1 MAQCFGLEPSPLL
14 GLAQFM
20 NNFFCAFLFCGMFV
34 APNYVIWPFRLFTYI
49 MPLQWTMKAFVYA
62 VFIDTPEYKGAM
74 PCTPGTMI
82 PIGNASTT
90 SNFAWCA
97 SYKGRSTGFYCP
109 EDPAGYLCFGQSGE
123 DIIDSLGVRFTI
135 FDSDTSYGHCILYIL
150 SFGVFFR
157 LVYLFRIV
165 TQCSRA
171 AVPEAPDSG
180 VGKKVAP
187 TPAQEEPTPKPPNS
201 PPSGSK
207 SPKVAAAAATSA
219 AAPTSSVNAT
229 CVGIT
234 YVIPPKG
241 MRAKSAPK
249 TIISD
254 IGASVS
260 AGEVLA
266 IIGPSGSG
274 KTTLLNSL
282 TLEPGPGVA
291 YGKMAING
299 HPVTPSVYIKY
310 CAYVPREDN
319 LWTTITARAHIV
331 LAVACYH
338 PHLDAVAREQKVD
351 ELLKATGMESCQH
364 TRAGDIFRPGLSGGQ
379 RRRLS
384 LALALVKE
392 PKLIILDEPTS
403 GLDSAAAAA
412 ITKLLGDMAAR
423 TSAAIVCTIHQPSAA
438 VLAGFQ
444 KVFVLS
450 EGRTAYFGPTAQ
462 LTPHMEKLGFKLPQ
476 SCNPAEFVLDLVS
489 KDISPRETVDKMLAA
504 GQPATTIPPQTALAP
519 PVAATGLAVQTW
531 VLTRRTLSQAFS
543 DPTVYLVR
551 MVMNACMISFFGVI
565 YIESAQEVNPQAQ
578 FRLFFL
584 WWVLCVPISLDLITV
599 FLLNLE
605 LKTVKT
611 EVKNGMYSP
620 IAYVLSNTIVQLPF
634 MFALTLCAILPAFAI
649 GGWSF
654 DNFFTFLISY
664 ACMAWAWECLAQLMS
679 LMSNPVLGML
689 NFVSAWS
696 AGILFCGLVFRAED
710 CIWPL
715 RALVYILPLS
725 WQFNSAAYDVF
736 MPARYSDA
744 ELCTPGSTPQC
755 TSFGYVCPNLTSLYC
770 FGHTGAQV
778 LETLHL
784 SYDTLDSKDT
794 RAFNVSMILVFAVFL
809 KLCYGLG
816 VWRAT
821 RATASL
827 RSPPMAA
834 L

>member
-1 MAQCFGLEPSPLL
+1 
-14 GLAQFM
+14 
-20 NNFFCAFLFCGMFV
+20 
-34 APNYVIWPFRLFTYI
+34 
-49 MPLQWTMKAFVYA
+49 
-62 VFIDTPEYKGAM
+62 
-74 PCTPGTMI
+74 
-82 PIGNASTT
+82 
-90 SNFAWCA
+90 
-97 SYKGRSTGFYCP
+97 
-109 EDPAGYLCFGQSGE
+109 
-123 DIIDSLGVRFTI
+123 
-135 FDSDTSYGHCILYIL
+135 
-150 SFGVFFR
+150 
-157 LVYLFRIV
+157 
-165 TQCSRA
+165 
-171 AVPEAPDSG
+171 
-180 VGKKVAP
+180 
-187 TPAQEEPTPKPPNS
+187 
-201 PPSGSK
+201 
-207 SPKVAAAAATSA
+207 
-219 AAPTSSVNAT
+219 
-229 CVGIT
+229 
-234 YVIPPKG
+234 
-241 MRAKSAPK
+241 
-249 TIISD
+249 
-254 IGASVS
+254 
-260 AGEVLA
+260 
-266 IIGPSGSG
+266 
-274 KTTLLNSL
+274 
-282 TLEPGPGVA
+282 
-291 YGKMAING
+291 
-299 HPVTPSVYIKY
+299 
-310 CAYVPREDN
+310 VPREDN
-319 LWTTITARAHIV
+319 LWTTITARAHIA
-331 LAVACYH
+331 LAVACYQ
-338 PHLDAVAREQKVD
+338 PHLDAAARETKID

-364 TRAGDIFRPGLSGGQ
+364 TRAGDILRPGLSGGQ